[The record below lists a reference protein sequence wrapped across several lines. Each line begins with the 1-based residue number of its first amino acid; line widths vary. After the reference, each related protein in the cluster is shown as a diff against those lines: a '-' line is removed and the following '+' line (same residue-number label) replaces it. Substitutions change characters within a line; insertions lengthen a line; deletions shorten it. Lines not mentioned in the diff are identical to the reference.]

1 MTDELTLKTIA
12 SLAELIR
19 TREVSPVEVTEA
31 FLRRIEA
38 FDSQLDAFITVTADL
53 ARRQAKAA
61 EAEIVSG
68 RYRGALHGIPFGLKD
83 IYDTQGI
90 LTSAHSKIC
99 IDNVPRED
107 ATTTRKLYEAG
118 AVLLGKLATHEFA
131 HGGPSLDLPWPPA
144 RNPWHLEHVTGG
156 SSSGPGA
163 AVAAGLVAGALG
175 TDTGGSIR
183 TPACFCGIAGLKPTY
198 GLVSRAGVIPNSF
211 TLDHCGPMAGTV
223 EDCAILLEA
232 IAGHDARDPAS
243 ADRSVPD
250 YRAAL
255 TGDVRGLRI
264 GVLRHF
270 WEEDLKVNDELVN
283 ATEAAIAVFQDLGAR
298 IEVAHI
304 RPLQDYYDV
313 KTVIS
318 LSELFSVHHEA
329 LRTRPGDFGEDFLG
343 RGGLPACLF
352 QAADYVHAQRERRK
366 MLEEM
371 RPLYDEFDILL
382 SVGNGPAPRFD
393 KHKTLSFW
401 TQPTTFSPFSV
412 TGAPAL
418 IVCCGF
424 GASGL
429 PLGLQLA
436 GRPFDEETVLR
447 AGHAYEQATRWRERR
462 PALVRGREKPAILLG
477 AARATADGVPASVF
491 ETAKSCAAQAG
502 LTLTESQFVQ
512 LAAAAPHAL
521 EMAKR
526 MRRGYGYAQ
535 EPASAFHYGDLA
547 PIRGGK
553 R

>member
-1 MTDELTLKTIA
+1 MNDELPLKTIA
-12 SLAELIR
+12 SLAALIHDR
-19 TREVSPVEVTEA
+19 VVSPVEVTEA
-31 FLRRIEA
+31 FLARIEA
-38 FDSQLDAFITVTADL
+38 LDTQLDGFITVTADL

-61 EAEIVSG
+61 EAEIMGG

-83 IYDTQGI
+83 IYDTHGI

-99 IDNVPRED
+99 IDNIPRED
-107 ATTTRKLYEAG
+107 ATATRKLYEAG

-144 RNPWHLEHVTGG
+144 RNPWNLENVTGG

-163 AVAAGLVAGALG
+163 AVAAGLVPGALG

-198 GLVSRAGVIPNSF
+198 GLVSRSGVLPNSW
-211 TLDHCGPMAGTV
+211 TLDHCGPMAWTV
-223 EDCAILLEA
+223 EDCAILLQA

-243 ADRSVPD
+243 ADRPVPD

-255 TGDVRGLRI
+255 SGDVRGLRI

-270 WEEDLKVNDELVN
+270 WEEDLKVNDELVE
-283 ATEAAIAVFQDLGAR
+283 ATEAAIVVFERLGAR
-298 IEVAHI
+298 VEVARM
-304 RPLQDYYDV
+304 RPLQHYYDV

-352 QAADYVHAQRERRK
+352 QAGDYVHAQRERRR

-371 RPLYDEFDILL
+371 LPLYEKFDILL

-393 KHKTLSFW
+393 KHRTLSFW

-412 TGAPAL
+412 TGVPAL

-424 GASGL
+424 SASGL
-429 PLGLQLA
+429 PMGLQLA

-447 AGHAYEQATRWRERR
+447 AGHAYEQTTQWRARR
-462 PALVRGREKPAILLG
+462 PALARGREKPAVSLG
-477 AARATADGVPASVF
+477 VARTTADGVPASVL

-502 LTLTESQFVQ
+502 LTLTASQFAQ

-526 MRRGYGYAQ
+526 MRRGYGYAE
-535 EPASAFHYGDLA
+535 EPASAFHYGNLA
-547 PIRGGK
+547 PIGGGK